1 MKKKVLLILI
11 SSAVALG
18 VVGTTLGLYYGL
30 KDRNPILSPYVE
42 VYETTGTKSKLQARQ
57 KDLTWS
63 TYEFSGNTE
72 VNVYPHINKGSLHGT
87 GVAVTHASAY
97 LFQSLNNEQK
107 QYALESLFST
117 DQGSLNIIRIPIGTS
132 DYTNTSTFYT
142 LDDMPSGQ
150 KDYELSHFSLT
161 NDEDYLIPTLLDI
174 LDINPDIIFV
184 AAPWSAPAW
193 MKTNESLIGG
203 SLIGH
208 SENELTDEEVS
219 YAKYLVKFVAEYQKK
234 GINIKYL
241 SLINEPTIANV
252 NYPSMQMGTSQYI
265 RLATEVDKE
274 LTAIKSKTR
283 IMAYDHNVGS
293 ESDRILFDMFAE
305 EINADRSLN
314 KRVSGFAF
322 HAYGEQWSTVYPSLF
337 SDNQSNYP
345 DMENYMTEITES
357 VESVDFAANLSWSTA
372 NVTIGPLSHGA
383 SMSIYWNALLTK
395 DGEPVLGNDAHC
407 FGMLSL
413 DDDVITKSAAYYSFT
428 HVSKYAFTING
439 QRPTLIDSLSDNEAK
454 IKCASFKRA
463 DGAYI
468 FILANNDS
476 TTYEDVDIVM
486 NGKVVTYR
494 VQPESI
500 VTLVAPIEEQ
510 LVAFSEIVEFRHI
523 EIIQKS
529 VEQYELIVSMDKTH
543 TDLVFRIGTSDI
555 FSLSDIQTAIVL
567 DETTYKIVL
576 NSKAQD
582 IYLWSISGEKKAFL
596 PLSLPKMQPSVN
608 VEETIATINF
618 GLDITTSWS
627 SFCDPYGKAVYRS
640 ASPVFD
646 DSAEQVNV
654 AGSVV
659 DPIYILEEIYQDDN
673 YDEMK
678 PYYYLVMEGKNGLT
692 RYISYPIVDGAN
704 LFDNP
709 HLTLSNVAGHPL
721 LRVTA
726 NVVGNAAP
734 STLYLLI
741 KEINGEMFEVAS
753 SSLASLEY
761 EFDCSLL
768 TKSGVWYDIII
779 KDKTTNIEYGL
790 PDNAMERNNLTIN
803 QRRYSF
809 KEWSSLA
816 KIAFEDLDYYGVS
829 ADLELISDV
838 PTLSVNGFKNVESTY
853 ELIINYWNGSESVT
867 LATVSNTSVNE
878 NAFSFAFD
886 LRLLVSEG
894 VYYDIALYI
903 DGEKSELT
911 SDMALN
917 FARTI
922 SHSYRVYR
930 FEKWEGLLKVAFAS
944 EV

>member
-18 VVGTTLGLYYGL
+18 VAGTTLGLYYGL

-57 KDLTWS
+57 KDLLWS

-72 VNVYPHINKGSLHGT
+72 VNVYSDIDKGSLQGT

-97 LFQSLNNEQK
+97 LFQTLDNEQK
-107 QYALESLFST
+107 QYTLESLFSMN
-117 DQGSLNIIRIPIGTS
+117 QGSLNIVRIPIGTS
-132 DYTNTSTFYT
+132 DYTNTSSFYT

-150 KDYELSHFSLT
+150 KDYELSNFSLA
-161 NDEDYLIPTLLDI
+161 NDEEYLIPTLLDI
-174 LDINPDIIFV
+174 LDINPNIIFV

-193 MKTNESLIGG
+193 MKTNDSLIGG

-208 SENELTDEEVS
+208 SEDELTAEEIA
-219 YAKYLVKFVAEYQKK
+219 YAKYLVKFVDEYQKK
-234 GINIKYL
+234 GININYL

-252 NYPSMQMGTSQYI
+252 NYPSMQMGTRQYI
-265 RLATEVDKE
+265 RLAIEVDKE
-274 LTAIKSKTR
+274 LTTIKSKTK

-305 EINADRSLN
+305 EIDANGSLK

-322 HAYGEQWSTVYPSLF
+322 HAYGEQWSTIYPSLF
-337 SDNQSNYP
+337 ADNESNYP

-357 VESVDFAANLSWSTA
+357 DESVDFAANLSWSTA

-413 DDDVITKSAAYYSFT
+413 DDDVITKSAAFYSFT

-454 IKCASFKRA
+454 IKCVSYKRA

-494 VQPESI
+494 VQPESV

-510 LVAFSEIVEFRHI
+510 HVAISEIVEFRHI

-529 VEQYELIVSMDKTH
+529 VEQYELTISMDKTY

-555 FSLSDIQTAIVL
+555 LSHSEIQTAIVL
-567 DETTYKIVL
+567 DETKYKIVL
-576 NSKAQD
+576 NSEPQD
-582 IYLWSISGEKKAFL
+582 VYLWSTSGEGIAFL
-596 PLSLPKMQPSVN
+596 PLSLPKFQPSVN
-608 VEETIATINF
+608 VEENIATINF
-618 GLDITTSWS
+618 GLDTTTSWS
-627 SFCDPYGKAVYRS
+627 SFCDPYGKAIYRS
-640 ASPVFD
+640 SSPVFD
-646 DSAEQVNV
+646 ESAEQVNV

-659 DPIYILEEIYQDDN
+659 DPIYILDETYQDVSYN
-673 YDEMK
+673 EAK
-678 PYYYLVMEGKNGLT
+678 PYYFLVMEGKNGLT
-692 RYISYPIVDGAN
+692 RYISYPIVDGTS
-704 LFDNP
+704 LFKNP
-709 HLTLSNVAGHPL
+709 HLTLSNVAGQPL

-726 NVVGNAAP
+726 NVVGNVAP
-734 STLYLLI
+734 SNLYLMI

-779 KDKTTNIEYGL
+779 KDKTTDIEYGL
-790 PDNAMERNNLTIN
+790 PDIAMERNNLTLG

-816 KIAFEDLDYYGVS
+816 KIAFEDLGYYGVS
-829 ADLELISDV
+829 ADLALISNV
-838 PTLSVNGFKNVESTY
+838 PTLSINGFKDVESTC
-853 ELIINYWNGSESVT
+853 ELVVSYWNGLESVT
-867 LATVSNTSVNE
+867 LATVSNASVNE
-878 NAFSFAFD
+878 NIFSFAFD

-894 VYYDIALYI
+894 IYYDITLYI
-903 DGEKSELT
+903 DGEESDLT

-917 FARTI
+917 YARTI
-922 SHSYRVYR
+922 SHANRIYR
-930 FEKWEGLLKVAFAS
+930 FEKWEGLLKIAFAT